1 MTYIRSLLPIVVVT
15 TGILATSA
23 WASVDDRHDSNRSAQ
38 TTAVQVAQAGSGSP
52 RAGMRAGS
60 DMSGYAD
67 QMKAMQEMHDRMAA
81 ARTPEERNA
90 LMNEQMNLMQN
101 GMSMM
106 GTMGGTGGM
115 AAGAAMGKADD
126 VAARQR
132 MMEQRMDMMQ
142 AMMQMMMDRMQS
154 VPATK

>member
-1 MTYIRSLLPIVVVT
+1 
-15 TGILATSA
+15 
-23 WASVDDRHDSNRSAQ
+23 
-38 TTAVQVAQAGSGSP
+38 
-52 RAGMRAGS
+52 
-60 DMSGYAD
+60 
-67 QMKAMQEMHDRMAA
+67 
-81 ARTPEERNA
+81 
-90 LMNEQMNLMQN
+90 
-101 GMSMM
+101 
-106 GTMGGTGGM
+106 M